1 MPIGRPKRRLPDS
14 LTQHL
19 SDPKVVAF
27 KPRTTHRRL
36 ADRSSR
42 SAQKLAV
49 SVVTLIVVVLAGGH
63 LMHAW

>member
-19 SDPKVVAF
+19 TDPKIVALR
-27 KPRTTHRRL
+27 PRTTKRNRPHQGSEL
-36 ADRSSR
+36 AKKIAL
-42 SAQKLAV
+42 SA
-49 SVVTLIVVVLAGGH
+49 VTLIVVVLAGGH